1 MSVSDIRTG
10 DHVRVWKDGTLVFGG
25 IYPISKIEDYRSD
38 PVSQWDLGN
47 SEPEDELLRIV
58 TGESF
63 YSRSMILR
71 ADRSVEL
78 SSEKN
83 SDGTRTFE
91 VAI

>member
-1 MSVSDIRTG
+1 MTVSEIRVG
-10 DHVRVWKDGTLVFGG
+10 DHVRVWKEGSLVFGG
-25 IYPISKIEDYRSD
+25 IYPISKVEDYVSD
-38 PVSQWDLGN
+38 PVSRWDLGN
-47 SEPEDELLRIV
+47 SEPEEGLVRIV

-63 YSRSMILR
+63 YSRSMILL

-91 VAI
+91 VSL